1 MSIHDLLDTP
11 PTGTPA
17 PRLTS
22 RAPVS
27 VKELIGIATLAA
39 LAWGAYD
46 HLNKFAEKTAVEHLS
61 DTMWAQR
68 LETQHNFDAIRAQ
81 LDQLIAAQAAQQ
93 KADAEKKTQAR
104 K

>member
-17 PRLTS
+17 PRLTP

-61 DTMWAQR
+61 DTMWQQR
-68 LETQHNFDAIRAQ
+68 IETQHNFDTIRSQ
-81 LDQLIAAQAAQQ
+81 LDQLVKAQERSDLEKHQAA
-93 KADAEKKTQAR
+93 R

>member
-1 MSIHDLLDTP
+1 
-11 PTGTPA
+11 
-17 PRLTS
+17 
-22 RAPVS
+22 
-27 VKELIGIATLAA
+27 
-39 LAWGAYD
+39 
-46 HLNKFAEKTAVEHLS
+46 VEHLS
-61 DTMWAQR
+61 ETMWAQR

>member
-61 DTMWAQR
+61 DTMWQQR
-68 LETQHNFDAIRAQ
+68 IETQHNFDTIRSQ
-81 LDQLIAAQAAQQ
+81 LDQLVKAQERSDLEKHQAA
-93 KADAEKKTQAR
+93 R

>member
-11 PTGTPA
+11 PTGTPV

-61 DTMWAQR
+61 DTMWQQR
-68 LETQHNFDAIRAQ
+68 IETQHNFDTIRSQ
-81 LDQLIAAQAAQQ
+81 LDQLVKAQERSDLEKHQAA
-93 KADAEKKTQAR
+93 R

>member
-1 MSIHDLLDTP
+1 MGIGDLLDTP
-11 PTGTPA
+11 PTGTPV
-17 PRLTS
+17 PRLTQ

-61 DTMWAQR
+61 DTMWQQR
-68 LETQHNFDAIRAQ
+68 IETQHNFDTIRSQ
-81 LDQLIAAQAAQQ
+81 LDQLVKAQERSDLEKHQAA
-93 KADAEKKTQAR
+93 R

>member
-1 MSIHDLLDTP
+1 MGIGDLLDTP

-17 PRLTS
+17 PRLTA

-61 DTMWAQR
+61 DTMWQQR
-68 LETQHNFDAIRAQ
+68 IETQHNFDTIRSQ
-81 LDQLIAAQAAQQ
+81 LDQLVKAQERSDLEKHQAA
-93 KADAEKKTQAR
+93 R